1 MAALMLLVCMAW
13 LTACS
18 DNDDGS
24 PEGGVANEM
33 TGHWYY
39 TDDNVIWSLTFKAD
53 GTGTATVNTYAYG
66 GWAAE
71 TTTLQYTI
79 ADNLVTI
86 KPARGEVFVGVAGI
100 VGNSLSLTDGDVV
113 FMLTRYDGS

>member
-1 MAALMLLVCMAW
+1 MLLVCMAW

-33 TGHWYY
+33 AGHWYY

-71 TTTLQYTI
+71 TNTLQYTI